1 MDNGYRELGQYG
13 QDDENYKGDFSMMT
27 KTSLSTMLA
36 VGLLSLCS
44 SAMAEVVQARTN
56 GFLNAEFAW
65 LLGAVILGF
74 CVIARRRPLPHDNRE
89 PAPEPDTAT
98 GKPEQWKTTGA
109 AS

>member
-1 MDNGYRELGQYG
+1 MDNGNRELGQYG
-13 QDDENYKGDFSMMT
+13 QDDEYYKGDFSMMT

-36 VGLLSLCS
+36 AGLLSFCG
-44 SAMAEVVQARTN
+44 SAMADAVQARAN
-56 GFLNAEFAW
+56 GFLNAEIAW

-74 CVIARRRPLPHDNRE
+74 CVIARRRPLPHANRE
-89 PAPEPDTAT
+89 PAPEPDTTT